1 MALTATNLTITV
13 NERNIEG
20 KKKRNRCTITL
31 TSADTY
37 PSAGIPLPTYGSW
50 GMVRQLDYII
60 VLDNVS
66 TLNSELYVWSYSASD
81 GSQGTL
87 RGYGTATVGTAAVAL
102 TELATTV
109 TVGASASFLVE
120 AVGW

>member
-1 MALTATNLTITV
+1 MAHTATTITTTV

-20 KKKRNRCTITL
+20 KKKRNRCTISL

-37 PSAGIPLPTYGSW
+37 PSNGLPLATYGSF

-60 VLDNVS
+60 LLGNVS
-66 TLNSELYVWSYSASD
+66 TLNSELYVWNYSASD

-87 RGYGTATVGTAAVAL
+87 QAYGTATAGTSAVAVVQ
-102 TELATTV
+102 LATTV
-109 TVGASASFLVE
+109 TVGASTTFLVE